1 MIRSEWDQ
9 RVIDFNDERQF
20 INSDEVGNVNQLWVT
35 FETTTGIKVVN
46 VGKKDLLKSPGQ
58 GIYEWTYSPDNKMF
72 LDPKGTGKA
81 LRRGRARRDGG
92 NRRSQCPKLQWK
104 KQICF

>member
-1 MIRSEWDQ
+1 M
-9 RVIDFNDERQF
+9 DEKQF
-20 INSDEVGNVNQLWVT
+20 MHSDEVGNVNQLWVT

-81 LRRGRARRDGG
+81 LRRGRARKDGALIG
-92 NRRSQCPKLQWK
+92 GVNSK
-104 KQICF
+104 KYNGRNFYVFEPQS